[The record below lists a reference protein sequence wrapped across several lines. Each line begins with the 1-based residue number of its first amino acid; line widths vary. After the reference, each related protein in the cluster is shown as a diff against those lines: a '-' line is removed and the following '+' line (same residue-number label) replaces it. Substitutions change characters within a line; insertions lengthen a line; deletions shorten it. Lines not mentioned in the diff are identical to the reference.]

1 MAALRMS
8 APTSAALRSS
18 VRSAK
23 PVLPVRRAVR
33 SVVVR
38 AQASEEQLGFK
49 VGTVAT
55 LSSVAASWMMAG
67 NAQAATELAS
77 LAASDNRA
85 GILATLLVPVLGWV
99 GFNIFGSLQA
109 QLNQMDAKNKRAVP
123 AAVGMGAAASLLFA
137 QSAEAS
143 TEIATLAASDNR
155 VAILAT
161 LLVPVIGW
169 VGFNIFGSLQAQLN
183 QMDAKNKRAV
193 PAAVGMGAAASLLF
207 AQSAEAST
215 EIATLAASDNRVA
228 ILATLLVPVIG
239 WVGFNI
245 FGSLQAQL
253 NQMDAKNKRA
263 VPAAVGMGAA
273 ASLLFAQSAEASTE
287 IATLA
292 ASDNRVAILA
302 TLLVPVIGWVGFNIF
317 GSLQAQLNQMDA
329 KNKRAV
335 PAAVG
340 MGAAASL
347 LFAQSAEASTEIAT
361 LAASDNRVAILAT
374 LLVPVIGWV
383 GFNIFGSL
391 QAQLRQMDAKNK

>member
-23 PVLPVRRAVR
+23 PVLPVRRVVR

-77 LAASDNRA
+77 LAASDNRV

-109 QLNQMDAKNKRAVP
+109 QLDQMDAKNKRAVP
-123 AAVGMGAAASLLFA
+123 AAIGMGAAASLLFA

-155 VAILAT
+155 VGILAT
-161 LLVPVIGW
+161 LLVPVLGW
-169 VGFNIFGSLQAQLN
+169 VGFNIFGSLQAQLD

-193 PAAVGMGAAASLLF
+193 PAAIGMGAAASLLF

-215 EIATLAASDNRVA
+215 EIATLAASDNRVG
-228 ILATLLVPVIG
+228 ILATLLVPVLG

-253 NQMDAKNKRA
+253 DQMDAKNKRA
-263 VPAAVGMGAA
+263 VPAAIGMGAA

-292 ASDNRVAILA
+292 ASDNRVGILA
-302 TLLVPVIGWVGFNIF
+302 TLLVPVLGWVGFNIF
-317 GSLQAQLNQMDA
+317 GSLQAQLDQMDA

-335 PAAVG
+335 PAAIG

-361 LAASDNRVAILAT
+361 LAASDNRVGILAT
-374 LLVPVIGWV
+374 LLVPVLGWV
-383 GFNIFGSL
+383 GFNIYSSL
-391 QAQLRQMDAKNK
+391 QAQLDQMAAKNK

>member
-1 MAALRMS
+1 
-8 APTSAALRSS
+8 
-18 VRSAK
+18 
-23 PVLPVRRAVR
+23 
-33 SVVVR
+33 
-38 AQASEEQLGFK
+38 

>member
-161 LLVPVIGW
+161 LLVPVMGW

-253 NQMDAKNKRA
+253 SQMDAKNK
-263 VPAAVGMGAA
+263 
-273 ASLLFAQSAEASTE
+273 
-287 IATLA
+287 
-292 ASDNRVAILA
+292 
-302 TLLVPVIGWVGFNIF
+302 
-317 GSLQAQLNQMDA
+317 
-329 KNKRAV
+329 
-335 PAAVG
+335 
-340 MGAAASL
+340 
-347 LFAQSAEASTEIAT
+347 
-361 LAASDNRVAILAT
+361 
-374 LLVPVIGWV
+374 
-383 GFNIFGSL
+383 
-391 QAQLRQMDAKNK
+391 

>member
-8 APTSAALRSS
+8 APTSVALRSS

-55 LSSVAASWMMAG
+55 MSSVAASWMMAG

-77 LAASDNRA
+77 LAASDNRVA
-85 GILATLLVPVLGWV
+85 ILATLLVPVLGWV

-109 QLNQMDAKNKRAVP
+109 QLAQMDAKNKNAVP
-123 AAVGMGAAASLLFA
+123 AAIGMGAAASLLFA

-161 LLVPVIGW
+161 LLVPVLGW
-169 VGFNIFGSLQAQLN
+169 VGFNIFGSLQAQLA
-183 QMDAKNKRAV
+183 QMDAKNKNAV
-193 PAAVGMGAAASLLF
+193 PAAIGMGAASLLFAQSAEASTEIATLAASDNRVAILATLLVPVLGWVGFNIFGSLQAQLAQMDAKNKKAVPAAIGMGAAASLLF

-228 ILATLLVPVIG
+228 ILATLLVPVLG

-253 NQMDAKNKRA
+253 AQMDAKNKNA
-263 VPAAVGMGAA
+263 VPAAIGMGAA

-302 TLLVPVIGWVGFNIF
+302 TLLVPVLGWVGFNIF
-317 GSLQAQLNQMDA
+317 GSLQAQLAQMDA
-329 KNKRAV
+329 KNK
-335 PAAVG
+335 
-340 MGAAASL
+340 
-347 LFAQSAEASTEIAT
+347 
-361 LAASDNRVAILAT
+361 
-374 LLVPVIGWV
+374 
-383 GFNIFGSL
+383 
-391 QAQLRQMDAKNK
+391 